1 MAKDSRV
8 GPAERALNPFFFVAK
23 PPIGVHGCKSPP
35 RGTRGLLIRVE
46 LLLRSSTASPRP

>member
-35 RGTRGLLIRVE
+35 RGPRGLLIRVE